1 MYRSFEPISELTSVL
16 EQAVSRTIEVRMIRM
31 AIYSRYLTFW
41 NIMMYGFD
49 GSCMGN
55 RKQCME
61 SDLGVMPVSVF
72 LLRIPAVS
80 PNQLSKRL

>member
-16 EQAVSRTIEVRMIRM
+16 EQAVSRTIEVRITRM
-31 AIYSRYLTFW
+31 TIYRRCLIFW
-41 NIMMYGFD
+41 NIVIWGFV
-49 GSCMGN
+49 GSGMGN